1 MMSLNMKKYV
11 FSMITY
17 LNRFNVF
24 ENQSGDILNLTQIFS
39 QTFYS
44 SVFDTNVKETLIEL
58 FDIVE
63 MSFKLYVDSKELS
76 LDIINEQEF
85 DVSQKVEFDF

>member
-1 MMSLNMKKYV
+1 MC
-11 FSMITY
+11 
-17 LNRFNVF
+17 
-24 ENQSGDILNLTQIFS
+24 LNLTQIFS

>member
-1 MMSLNMKKYV
+1 M
-11 FSMITY
+11 
-17 LNRFNVF
+17 F

>member
-1 MMSLNMKKYV
+1 
-11 FSMITY
+11 MITY